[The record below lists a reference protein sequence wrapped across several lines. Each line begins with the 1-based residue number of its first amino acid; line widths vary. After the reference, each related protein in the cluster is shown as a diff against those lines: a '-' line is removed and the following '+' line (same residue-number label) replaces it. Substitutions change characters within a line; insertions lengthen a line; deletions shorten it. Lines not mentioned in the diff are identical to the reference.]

1 MDETARRII
10 GAAIEV
16 HRAIGPG
23 FPEIVYER
31 ALCIELQLRGIA
43 FEHRPNVTVT
53 YKGFNVGG
61 GQLYILVDG
70 VVIELKAVYMLLPVH
85 RAQLE
90 AYLKASG
97 HRLGLL
103 LNFSASVLTIRRV
116 ISSQNS

>member
-1 MDETARRII
+1 MDETARRVI

-31 ALCIELQLRGIA
+31 ALCIELQLRGIV
-43 FEHRPNVTVT
+43 FEQHPNVTVT

-61 GQLYILVDG
+61 GQLDILVSG
-70 VVIELKAVYMLLPVH
+70 VVLELKAVYMLLPVH

-103 LNFSASVLTIRRV
+103 LNFGTSVLTIRRV
-116 ISSQNS
+116 IHSQNP